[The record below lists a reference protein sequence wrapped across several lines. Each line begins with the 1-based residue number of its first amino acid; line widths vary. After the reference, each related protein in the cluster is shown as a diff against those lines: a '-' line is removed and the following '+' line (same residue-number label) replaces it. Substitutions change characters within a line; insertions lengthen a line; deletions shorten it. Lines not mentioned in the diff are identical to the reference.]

1 MATRG
6 SVDSNPGQS
15 AFPGRGRI
23 CHKELLRMH
32 RMMQWQVGKLQVHAH
47 IDSTGHAQT
56 NCPVMVCKSCLIKY
70 CHLMCRLFS
79 RRGGALCALGDTDE
93 IAGAWDQTVQHR
105 QKRRCRQRQILLT
118 PCEIWLCNG
127 CKIVEQ
133 CRVAPSPDRERRGR
147 RARQQCSRRDKQLHQ
162 LMQGDTMLCLQ
173 RCGLFR
179 LQHEPV

>member
-1 MATRG
+1 MHWVTQMRSLENGTRLCSTDRNG
-6 SVDSNPGQS
+6 
-15 AFPGRGRI
+15 A
-23 CHKELLRMH
+23 
-32 RMMQWQVGKLQVHAH
+32 VGNDKSSSH
-47 IDSTGHAQT
+47 
-56 NCPVMVCKSCLIKY
+56 PVK
-70 CHLMCRLFS
+70 F
-79 RRGGALCALGDTDE
+79 G
-93 IAGAWDQTVQHR
+93 
-105 QKRRCRQRQILLT
+105 
-118 PCEIWLCNG
+118 NG